1 MNCGRTNQ
9 VNFFSSFLATISLH
23 FFCECN
29 CFYSDN
35 QLQWKPI
42 NCVKCSR
49 CLLLFCR
56 FIRNIFSCLLFR
68 LSIKFILRFGSWCR
82 CLLFFCIFLADSK
95 TFSFDFAQRRQRS
108 SFSMILLWF
117 RSFVTISLDFLF
129 RLRLT
134 WNRAWNICAFA
145 FDSFKWNN

>member
-68 LSIKFILRFGSWCR
+68 LSIKFVLRFGS
-82 CLLFFCIFLADSK
+82 LLPLFAVFLHFSSRFKNIFIWFCTTTTTKLVFYDFTMISFIRNNFIG
-95 TFSFDFAQRRQRS
+95 FSFS
-108 SFSMILLWF
+108 SSIDLK
-117 RSFVTISLDFLF
+117 SSLKYMC
-129 RLRLT
+129 
-134 WNRAWNICAFA
+134 ICVRFI
-145 FDSFKWNN
+145 